1 MKTKLEKSTIYRFKY
16 GKMSPEK
23 PFKVKEL
30 LVRNTSNHILNN
42 KRAVKTPQGKGDVRK
57 SRFGL
62 KKNDTKLPDMVV
74 EMASEDHNYELY
86 MDHLLNYDSPPV
98 TETPEVKKKKKKRL
112 IKIKHPEIVEELE
125 PDVPKFAYLK
135 RADAKVSQ

>member
-1 MKTKLEKSTIYRFKY
+1 MKTKLEKNTIYRFKY

-42 KRAVKTPQGKGDVRK
+42 KRAVKTPQGKGDVKK

-62 KKNDTKLPDMVV
+62 KKNDTKLPDMVD

-86 MDHLLNYDSPPV
+86 MDHLLNYDSPPA
-98 TETPEVKKKKKKRL
+98 PEVKKKKKKRL
-112 IKIKHPEIVEELE
+112 IKIKDPEIAEELE

-135 RADAKVSQ
+135 RSDVKESL